1 MIVWT
6 DPEEVEISVTLYKD
20 AREGSPFEDKLWT
33 FVIEDVS
40 GSNMVSMVVNNSI
53 MFILFES

>member
-40 GSNMVSMVVNNSI
+40 GSNMVS
-53 MFILFES
+53 

>member
-33 FVIEDVS
+33 FVIEDVNELHR
-40 GSNMVSMVVNNSI
+40 GN
-53 MFILFES
+53 FDGHLLFFTYVLL

>member
-40 GSNMVSMVVNNSI
+40 NVSRTI
-53 MFILFES
+53 KR